1 MFIVDSIIA
10 IAAVCLFMA
19 FMAFMYYIFEWTKFI
34 VATQVDEFKRRKVER
49 KNEQSF
55 EM

>member
-1 MFIVDSIIA
+1 MSIVDSIIA
-10 IAAVCLFMA
+10 ITVICLFMA
-19 FMAFMYYIFEWTKFI
+19 FMAFLYYVFEWTKFI
-34 VATQVDEFKRRKVER
+34 VATQVDEFRRRKVER

>member
-10 IAAVCLFMA
+10 ITVVCLFMA
-19 FMAFMYYIFEWTKFI
+19 FMAFLYYAFEWAKFI
-34 VATQVDEFKRRKVER
+34 VAVHVDEFRRRKVER

>member
-1 MFIVDSIIA
+1 MFIVDVIIV
-10 IAAVCLFMA
+10 ITAVCLFMA
-19 FMAFMYYIFEWTKFI
+19 FMAFMYYIFEWANFI
-34 VATQVDEFKRRKVER
+34 VAVHVDEFRRRKVER

>member
-10 IAAVCLFMA
+10 IVVVCLFMG
-19 FMAFMYYIFEWTKFI
+19 FMAFMYYIFEWAKFI
-34 VATQVDEFKRRKVER
+34 VATQVDEFRRRKVER

>member
-10 IAAVCLFMA
+10 ITVVCLFMA
-19 FMAFMYYIFEWTKFI
+19 FMAFLYYVFEWAKFI
-34 VATQVDEFKRRKVER
+34 VAVHVDEFRRRKVER

>member
-1 MFIVDSIIA
+1 MFIVDSVIA
-10 IAAVCLFMA
+10 IATVSLFMC
-19 FMAFMYYIFEWTKFI
+19 FMAFMYYIFEWAKFI
-34 VATQVDEFKRRKVER
+34 VATHVDEFRRRKVER

>member
-10 IAAVCLFMA
+10 ITVTCLFMA

-34 VATQVDEFKRRKVER
+34 VATQVDEFRRRKVEK